1 MSIFELYLKLGYHHI
16 VEFAAFDHIL
26 FLVALSAVY
35 TLKDWKH
42 VLILITAFTIGH
54 SITLAL
60 ATLRVIIIGAKLV
73 EFLIAVTIL
82 LSALANIFY
91 KGNQF
96 SKKLH
101 LYKYLMALFFGLVH
115 GLGFS
120 DYLLSLLG
128 KEQSIV
134 EPLLAFNLG
143 VEGGQLVIDVVILSL
158 TTLLVEKLKAP
169 KREVNLTLSGMALG
183 VSLILIVERFP
194 F

>member
-1 MSIFELYLKLGYHHI
+1 MYLYLGYHHI
-16 VEFAAFDHIL
+16 VEFAAYDHIL

-35 TLKDWKH
+35 TLRDWKH
-42 VLILITAFTIGH
+42 ALILITAFTIGH
-54 SITLAL
+54 SLTLAL
-60 ATLRVIIIGAKLV
+60 ATMRIILIDAKLV
-73 EFLIAVTIL
+73 EFLIALTIL

-91 KGNQF
+91 KGKEI
-96 SKKLH
+96 SKRLH
-101 LYKYLMALFFGLVH
+101 IYKYLMALFFGLIH

-134 EPLLAFNLG
+134 EPLFAFNLG
-143 VEGGQLVIDVVILSL
+143 VEGGQFVIDIIILSL
-158 TTLLVEKLKAP
+158 TTLLVRYLKSP
-169 KREVNLTLSGMALG
+169 KREVNLVLSGMAIG